1 MWGAFLILR
10 STLFFAA
17 VLMCQKLHIY
27 INGYIYVDEVGFA
40 GRDLKLISRSWLPG
54 PRLKPYRI
62 SKTCLPGFC
71 LFLFPLL
78 ANLLMLQSKVS
89 ASGQE
94 HGTDNGYDEVRDG
107 QEHHGPFGLYGGEKE
122 DKSSFQESSQ
132 AVPGQIESHLTG
144 EVKESVLFKPFRD
157 LEDEIKLSESEVT
170 RLQVA
175 AEAIIK
181 SEIRPAFRKLLR

>member
-1 MWGAFLILR
+1 
-10 STLFFAA
+10 
-17 VLMCQKLHIY
+17 
-27 INGYIYVDEVGFA
+27 
-40 GRDLKLISRSWLPG
+40 
-54 PRLKPYRI
+54 
-62 SKTCLPGFC
+62 
-71 LFLFPLL
+71 
-78 ANLLMLQSKVS
+78 MLQSKVS

>member
-1 MWGAFLILR
+1 
-10 STLFFAA
+10 
-17 VLMCQKLHIY
+17 
-27 INGYIYVDEVGFA
+27 
-40 GRDLKLISRSWLPG
+40 
-54 PRLKPYRI
+54 
-62 SKTCLPGFC
+62 
-71 LFLFPLL
+71 
-78 ANLLMLQSKVS
+78 MLQSKVS

-107 QEHHGPFGLYGGEKE
+107 QEHHGPFGLYGGENE